1 MNTYFARYTLRNGG
15 RGVLTVIA
23 TSSCAAVMVAIDT
36 FGDALRKCSVR
47 PA

>member
-1 MNTYFARYTLRNGG
+1 MNTYFARYTLRDGG

-23 TSSCAAVMVAIDT
+23 SSSCAAVVVAIDL